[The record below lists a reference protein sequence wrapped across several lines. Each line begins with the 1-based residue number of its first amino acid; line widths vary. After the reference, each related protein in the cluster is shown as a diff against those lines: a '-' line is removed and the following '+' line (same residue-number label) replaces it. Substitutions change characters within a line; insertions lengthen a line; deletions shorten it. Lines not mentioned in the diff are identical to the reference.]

1 MDQRMENR
9 LKKLKKAVDDDTIID
24 TFAELVADASDE
36 NPRKKQKKLSP
47 RMQKVVDDVMN
58 RIK

>member
-24 TFAELVADASDE
+24 TFAELVADAADE